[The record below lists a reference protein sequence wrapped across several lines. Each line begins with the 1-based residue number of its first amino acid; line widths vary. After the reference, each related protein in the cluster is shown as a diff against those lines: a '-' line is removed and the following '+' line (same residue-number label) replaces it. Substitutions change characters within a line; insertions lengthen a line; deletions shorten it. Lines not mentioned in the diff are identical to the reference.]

1 MDGKSRLSLLR
12 KEMSFDDWSQTTLYN
27 YLSKTPEYESLFLI
41 VHKDLYISCELPFGK
56 RTEDKPV
63 SYL

>member
-1 MDGKSRLSLLR
+1 
-12 KEMSFDDWSQTTLYN
+12 MSFDDWSQTTLCN

-41 VHKDLYISCELPFGK
+41 VHKDLYIFCELPFGK